1 MKNIF
6 NLRFN
11 TNLKNDEVK
20 ALNEAC
26 LDSTYLKKSL
36 NPVAALVVC
45 AVLWSSGGILI
56 KSIDWNP
63 LAITG
68 GRSVI
73 AAAFMVLFLHHKPV
87 FYIAQKNSR
96 KIDRNATVNLW
107 AGAVCYSLTM
117 ILFVTATKMTA
128 AANAVLLQYTNPI
141 WIILLGPA
149 LLGEKN
155 RKSDFLALAGVFAG
169 MLLFF
174 AEELGGGSLT
184 GNLLAVCSGFTMALM
199 SIFMRRQKDAN
210 PADSFVLSHL
220 LTGVVALP
228 FFFMQP
234 MHNASSGIAC
244 LLALGIF
251 QMAVPSMLYSIG
263 ITGESALTAMLISM
277 IEPLM
282 NPVWVMLFV
291 HEVPSMQAVTGGLII
306 LGSIAMRSYIQNRQ
320 R

>member
-73 AAAFMVLFLHHKPV
+73 AAAFMMLFLHHKPV

-155 RKSDFLALAGVFAG
+155 RKSDFLAL
-169 MLLFF
+169 
-174 AEELGGGSLT
+174 
-184 GNLLAVCSGFTMALM
+184 
-199 SIFMRRQKDAN
+199 
-210 PADSFVLSHL
+210 
-220 LTGVVALP
+220 
-228 FFFMQP
+228 
-234 MHNASSGIAC
+234 
-244 LLALGIF
+244 GIF